1 MFWQIYQ
8 KLMLSGFLNSGNLCL
23 IHHLKKFWP
32 HTASTASV
40 KKSAIYQ
47 WKIGFLA
54 IHSTKN
60 DQYWLFWCQWW
71 SDNQDQTF
79 SWENWPLEAVEAA
92 EAAKAAEVH
101 EDEEVSNAWKIT
113 TEDFRGFQI
122 LEFNN
127 LRTLFCCFEKKIFW
141 QNHQNLCWISAP
153 FLSEAVEAVCEVKNF
168 SNDNSGIN
176 FHYSGSHW
184 ASVFGRFVKAS
195 GQARSL
201 LCINS

>member
-127 LRTLFCCFEKKIFW
+127 LRTLFWCFEKK
-141 QNHQNLCWISAP
+141 NLLPESSK
-153 FLSEAVEAVCEVKNF
+153 LMLNF
-168 SNDNSGIN
+168 ST
-176 FHYSGSHW
+176 F
-184 ASVFGRFVKAS
+184 SVGGRWGCVRSKKFQMMD
-195 GQARSL
+195 QA
-201 LCINS
+201 

>member
-1 MFWQIYQ
+1 MTHTGSTIRFWHKVKDWLDQMFWQIYP

-127 LRTLFCCFEKKIFW
+127 LRTLFCCFEKKSFDRI
-141 QNHQNLCWISAP
+141 IKTY
-153 FLSEAVEAVCEVKNF
+153 VEF
-168 SNDNSGIN
+168 
-176 FHYSGSHW
+176 
-184 ASVFGRFVKAS
+184 
-195 GQARSL
+195 
-201 LCINS
+201 

>member
-8 KLMLSGFLNSGNLCL
+8 KLMLSGFLNSENLCL

-54 IHSTKN
+54 LYSTKN

-141 QNHQNLCWISAP
+141 QNHQNLGWILAP
-153 FLSEAVEAVCEVKNF
+153 FLLEAVEGV
-168 SNDNSGIN
+168 
-176 FHYSGSHW
+176 W
-184 ASVFGRFVKAS
+184 
-195 GQARSL
+195 GQKSFKWWIKHKFPL
-201 LCINS
+201 LRKPLSISFW

>member
-1 MFWQIYQ
+1 MVHWRPSFPHQRHWACSAPSAVLNTIILVRTGSTIRFWHKVKDWLDQMFWQIYQ

-54 IHSTKN
+54 LYSTKN

-79 SWENWPLEAVEAA
+79 SWGNWPLEAVEASEVA
-92 EAAKAAEVH
+92 EAA
-101 EDEEVSNAWKIT
+101 EVSNAWKFT
-113 TEDFRGFQI
+113 TW
-122 LEFNN
+122 
-127 LRTLFCCFEKKIFW
+127 T
-141 QNHQNLCWISAP
+141 
-153 FLSEAVEAVCEVKNF
+153 SEASRF
-168 SNDNSGIN
+168 LNSIILVLY
-176 FHYSGSHW
+176 FDVLKKES
-184 ASVFGRFVKAS
+184 FDRIIKT
-195 GQARSL
+195 
-201 LCINS
+201 